1 MHKKIIK
8 FIFLIILCYL
18 PCTYALQVK
27 AAKDNETISFKISD
41 KEYSRIFVS
50 GDRIVSVKGRSNLYE
65 IKEFKG
71 KYDDGVLY
79 IRPSRYSERHSFSI
93 FITTEQGHHFTL
105 LLAWLGIPSENI
117 EIKPLSASK
126 LIATRWESNL
136 PYTQSMVEL
145 MRYMLNGS
153 HPEGYA
159 VVSLGIVKP
168 KKMRGGLTMQLLTLY
183 RGGFLQ
189 GEIWRLKNESGHTL
203 YLHPRE
209 FYQHNVRAA
218 SLVDESLKN
227 CDETILYRIVS
238 HE

>member
-1 MHKKIIK
+1 MHKIIIN
-8 FIFLIILCYL
+8 FIFSITLCFI

-27 AAKDNETISFKISD
+27 SAKDNETLSFKISD

-65 IKEFKG
+65 IKEFKS

-79 IRPSRYSERHSFSI
+79 IRPSPYSDRHSFSI

-126 LIATRWESNL
+126 IIATRWENNL
-136 PYTQSMVEL
+136 PYTQGIVEL
-145 MRYMLNGS
+145 MRYMENRA

-159 VVSLGIVKP
+159 VISMGVVKP
-168 KKMRGGLTMQLLTLY
+168 KKMPGGLTMQLLTLY

-189 GEIWRLKNESGHTL
+189 GEIWKLKNVSGHTL
-203 YLHPRE
+203 YFHPRE

-227 CDETILYRIVS
+227 RDETILYRIVS